1 MALLKKRRKSCK
13 HKFHENHISDSRGVI
28 VNYNVNVIVIVIV
41 KTTNKMQLYRLIYYS

>member
-28 VNYNVNVIVIVIV
+28 VNVIVIVIV